1 MLEIRARDSKVWRL
15 TNCRDVLGVAV
26 HLFVAEVVVLVVD
39 DHLAAYHLP
48 PAAPPAQA
56 TPPAQPPARPAPARH
71 LRLAPPPGGGGHRHT
86 HAVSGEQVAALGPDG
101 DVLGV
106 EVSDAG
112 EVHQSVVTC
121 TETSFKSGLSG

>member
-1 MLEIRARDSKVWRL
+1 M
-15 TNCRDVLGVAV
+15 
-26 HLFVAEVVVLVVD
+26 VD

-48 PAAPPAQA
+48 PAAPPAQGA
-56 TPPAQPPARPAPARH
+56 PPAQPPARPAPARH

-86 HAVSGEQVAALGPDG
+86 HAVSGEKVAALGPDG

-112 EVHQSVVTC
+112 EVHQSVVTWHRD
-121 TETSFKSGLSG
+121 KLSSLASQAERKYLQKYQ